1 MVSSSAARTA
11 QRWAAS
17 RRLSFKTGLVIS
29 DAKAQATL
37 GVLATSFGIALA
49 CNPLPDTHPRT
60 QIDSKVRCL
69 GQEGRRAAQYRSRKR
84 NGPRRMVLR
93 PLPEARNQEP
103 GLPRL
108 WARQSLTPVRPGR
121 FKIG

>member
-29 DAKAQATL
+29 DAKPSNAWRARDI
-37 GVLATSFGIALA
+37 VWDRLA
-49 CNPLPDTHPRT
+49 CDPLPDTHPRA

-69 GQEGRRAAQYRSRKR
+69 GQEGRRAAQYRARKR
-84 NGPRRMVLR
+84 NGPRR
-93 PLPEARNQEP
+93 
-103 GLPRL
+103 
-108 WARQSLTPVRPGR
+108 SS
-121 FKIG
+121 

>member
-29 DAKAQATL
+29 DAKAQQR
-37 GVLATSFGIALA
+37 LA
-49 CNPLPDTHPRT
+49 CSRHRLDRLACDPLLDTHPRA

-69 GQEGRRAAQYRSRKR
+69 DQEGRRAAQYRARKR
-84 NGPRRMVLR
+84 NGPRRLVFI
-93 PLPEARNQEP
+93 NQVQRAV
-103 GLPRL
+103 GQF
-108 WARQSLTPVRPGR
+108 AS
-121 FKIG
+121 